1 MSVIRSS
8 EHFPMRALQLSG
20 IVRQSNLHSLFFQA
34 FGYEVNVI
42 VLTVEEKSKSI
53 KCEKHILKAITV

>member
-8 EHFPMRALQLSG
+8 EHLPMRAGSSVGLF
-20 IVRQSNLHSLFFQA
+20 VNLIFTAFFQA

>member
-8 EHFPMRALQLSG
+8 EHLPMRARSSVGLF
-20 IVRQSNLHSLFFQA
+20 VNLIFTDFFPT